1 MKMIADPKEIVD
13 HLRSINKSMNTYTV
27 IMRQLCFLRHCFFS
41 IEKAS
46 TKNRTRTHT
55 LDLRKN
61 GHPKNGLHS
70 NALKRSDLSHVI

>member
-1 MKMIADPKEIVD
+1 MIADPKEIVD

>member
-41 IEKAS
+41 IERAS

-55 LDLRKN
+55 LDLRKTDTLRT
-61 GHPKNGLHS
+61 GSTPT
-70 NALKRSDLSHVI
+70 R